1 MLNTYQVLLAMSMG
15 WLLRLG
21 GPGLI
26 LIGIADNSVVPLT
39 GSMDVLTIWLAA
51 SHRESWLYYAFMA
64 TAGAVLGGYI
74 TYYLSQKGGKEAL
87 ERKFSKRTAVKIRK
101 RFERWGFGAVFIP
114 ALLPPPF
121 PLVPFLVAAGA
132 MQYSRK
138 KFLAALISG
147 RAIRYLIVAGLGAH
161 YGKPIVAFFS
171 QYYKPAVLTLVG
183 LAAVGSVVTL
193 IGYLRRKKGGKP
205 AATSAAAPRRK
216 TA

>member
-1 MLNTYQVLLAMSMG
+1 
-15 WLLRLG
+15 
-21 GPGLI
+21 

-51 SHRESWLYYAFMA
+51 SHREYWPYYALMA

-74 TYYLSQKGGKEAL
+74 TYSLAKKGGKEAL
-87 ERKFSKRTAVKIRK
+87 ERKFSKRAAAKIRK

-138 KFLAALISG
+138 KFLTALILG
-147 RAIRYLIVAGLGAH
+147 RAIRYTIVAGLGAH
-161 YGKPIVAFFS
+161 YGKPILSFFS

-183 LAAVGSVVTL
+183 LAVVGIIVSLV
-193 IGYLRRKKGGKP
+193 GYLRRKKGEP
-205 AATSAAAPRRK
+205 ANAAPVQQRK

>member
-1 MLNTYQVLLAMSMG
+1 MLNTYQVLLATSMN

-51 SHRESWLYYAFMA
+51 SHRESWPYYALMA

-74 TYYLSQKGGKEAL
+74 TYYLAQKGGKEAL
-87 ERKFSKRTAVKIRK
+87 ERKFSKRTAGKIRK
-101 RFERWGFGAVFIP
+101 RFGRWGFGAVFIP

-132 MQYSRK
+132 MQYPRK
-138 KFLAALISG
+138 KFLTALILG
-147 RAIRYLIVAGLGAH
+147 RALRYSIVAALGAH

-183 LAAVGSVVTL
+183 LAVIGSIVSLV
-193 IGYLRRKKGGKP
+193 GYLRRKKGRYMETGSTAP
-205 AATSAAAPRRK
+205 ARRI
-216 TA
+216 A

>member
-1 MLNTYQVLLAMSMG
+1 MLNSYPALLVISMA

-21 GPGLI
+21 GAGLI

-39 GSMDVLTIWLAA
+39 GSMDILTIWLAA
-51 SHRESWLYYAFMA
+51 SHREAWPYYAFMA
-64 TAGAVLGGYI
+64 TAGAVLGGYL

-87 ERKFSKRTAVKIRK
+87 ERKFSKRRADRICARCEK
-101 RFERWGFGAVFIP
+101 WGFGAVFIP
-114 ALLPPPF
+114 ALMPPPF

-132 MQYSRK
+132 LQYSRK

-147 RAIRYLIVAGLGAH
+147 RAIRYCIVAGLGAH

-171 QYYKPAVLTLVG
+171 QYYKPAVFTLLG
-183 LAAVGSVVTL
+183 LAVAGTVVTL
-193 IGYLRRKKGGKP
+193 ISYLGRKKRVNANP
-205 AATSAAAPRRK
+205 TAVPSRK

>member
-1 MLNTYQVLLAMSMG
+1 MLNSYQVLLAMSMG

-21 GPGLI
+21 GAGLI

-64 TAGAVLGGYI
+64 TAGAVLGGYL
-74 TYYLSQKGGKEAL
+74 TYYLAQKGGKEAL
-87 ERKFSKRTAVKIRK
+87 ESKFSKRKADRICA

-132 MQYSRK
+132 LQYSRR

-147 RAIRYLIVAGLGAH
+147 RAIRYSIVAGLGAH
-161 YGKPIVAFFS
+161 YGKPIVSFFS

-183 LAAVGSVVTL
+183 LAVAGSAVTL
-193 IGYLRRKKGGKP
+193 LSYLGRGKKNVKAG
-205 AATSAAAPRRK
+205 AAPVGRRK

>member
-1 MLNTYQVLLAMSMG
+1 MLNSYPVLLVMSMG

-21 GPGLI
+21 GAGLI

-39 GSMDVLTIWLAA
+39 GSMDILTIWLAA
-51 SHRESWLYYAFMA
+51 SHRESWPYYALMA
-64 TAGAVLGGYI
+64 TAGAVLGGYL

-87 ERKFSKRTAVKIRK
+87 ESKFSKRKADRICA
-101 RFERWGFGAVFIP
+101 RFEKWGFGAVFIP
-114 ALLPPPF
+114 ALMPPPF

-132 MQYSRK
+132 LQYSRK

-147 RAIRYLIVAGLGAH
+147 RAIRYSIVAGLGAH

-171 QYYKPAVLTLVG
+171 QYYKPAVLTLLG
-183 LAAVGSVVTL
+183 LAVAGAVVTL
-193 IGYLRRKKGGKP
+193 ISYWGRKKGVN
-205 AATSAAAPRRK
+205 ANAAPVPSRK

>member
-1 MLNTYQVLLAMSMG
+1 MLNTYHALLAMSMG

-51 SHRESWLYYAFMA
+51 SHRESWLYYALMA

-87 ERKFSKRTAVKIRK
+87 ERKFSKRTAEKIRK

-161 YGKPIVAFFS
+161 YGKPIVTFFS

-183 LAAVGSVVTL
+183 LAVAGGVITL
-193 IGYLRRKKGGKP
+193 IGYLGRRK
-205 AATSAAAPRRK
+205 SANANVAPVASRK

>member
-1 MLNTYQVLLAMSMG
+1 MLNSYPVLLVMSMG

-21 GPGLI
+21 GAGLI

-51 SHRESWLYYAFMA
+51 SHRESWPYYAFMA
-64 TAGAVLGGYI
+64 TAGAVFGGYL

-87 ERKFSKRTAVKIRK
+87 ESKFSKRKADRICAS
-101 RFERWGFGAVFIP
+101 FEKWGFGAVFIP
-114 ALLPPPF
+114 ALMPPPF

-132 MQYSRK
+132 LQYSRK

-147 RAIRYLIVAGLGAH
+147 RAIRYSIVAGLGAH

-183 LAAVGSVVTL
+183 LAVAGAVVTL
-193 IGYLRRKKGGKP
+193 ISYLGRKKGVNANRAQVPSG
-205 AATSAAAPRRK
+205 K